1 MYQPE
6 IGVSTA
12 ALYPTHLTEDAL
24 TAAAELG
31 FSVAEVFLQ
40 TREEYTSA
48 FGKTLD
54 QRRRAFGMRV
64 HSLHLH
70 NDFFELWS
78 PYPRMLSEARER
90 FLHTLEIANRLEARA
105 LTWHGIRFGFKNP
118 TFVARFLDSTA
129 WAAEQARAAGVT
141 LCLENVSWCYLR
153 TPEQIRTIDEHCVP
167 VGFTFDSFQAGE
179 TSTDPAAL
187 IRAMNSR
194 LTTVHLADYDPAGP
208 RHLPLGEG
216 KLDWCVILHTL
227 HTVGY
232 SGPLIIELAGVE
244 NPETLRASR
253 TFIAQQIDQYNAILC
268 K

>member
-24 TAAAELG
+24 TAAGELG
-31 FSVAEVFLQ
+31 FPVAEVFLQ
-40 TREEYTSA
+40 TREEYKPA

-54 QRRRAFGMRV
+54 GRRRNFGVRV

-78 PYPRMLSEARER
+78 PYLRMFHEARER
-90 FLHTLEIANRLEARA
+90 FQHTLEIATLLEARA

-118 TFVARFLDSTA
+118 AFVARFLESTT

-153 TPEQIRTIDEHCVP
+153 TPEQIRTIDEHNVP

-179 TSTDPAAL
+179 TATDPVAM
-187 IRAMNSR
+187 IHAMNGR
-194 LTTVHLADYDPAGP
+194 LTTVHLADYDPVGP

-216 KLDWCVILHTL
+216 VLDWSSILRAL
-227 HTVGY
+227 DAVGY
-232 SGPLIIELAGVE
+232 DGPLIIELAGVE
-244 NPETLRASR
+244 NVDTLRASR
-253 TFIAQQIDQYNAILC
+253 IFLAQQIARYNASL
-268 K
+268 

>member
-12 ALYPTHLTEDAL
+12 ALYPNYLTEDAL
-24 TAAAELG
+24 TAAGQLG
-31 FSVAEVFLQ
+31 FPVAEVFLQ
-40 TREEYTSA
+40 TREEYTPA

-54 QRRRAFGMRV
+54 GRRRAFGIRV

-78 PYPRMLSEARER
+78 PYPRMLHEARER
-90 FLHTLEIANRLEARA
+90 FRHTLDIAARLEAQA

-118 TFVARFLDSTA
+118 AFVKRFLDSTT
-129 WAAEQARAAGVT
+129 WAAEQARAAGVK

-153 TPEQIRTIDEHCVP
+153 TPEQIRTIDEHGVP

-179 TSTDPAAL
+179 TRTDPATL
-187 IRAMNSR
+187 IHAMNGR

-216 KLDWCVILHTL
+216 KLDWRAILHTL

-232 SGPLIIELAGVE
+232 SGPLIIELANVE
-244 NPETLRASR
+244 NLDTLRASR
-253 TFIAQQIDQYNAILC
+253 TFIEQQIARYNSAS
-268 K
+268 

>member
-12 ALYPTHLTEDAL
+12 ALYPDYLTEDAL
-24 TAAAELG
+24 TAAGELG
-31 FSVAEVFLQ
+31 FPVVEAFLQ
-40 TREEYTSA
+40 TREEYMPA
-48 FGKTLD
+48 FGRTLD
-54 QRRRAFGMRV
+54 QRRRAFGIRV

-78 PYPRMLSEARER
+78 CYPRMLHEARKR
-90 FLHTLEIANRLEARA
+90 FQQTLDIANRLEAQA

-118 TFVARFLDSTA
+118 AFVARFLDSTT

-153 TPEQIRTIDEHCVP
+153 TPEQIHTIDEHSIP
-167 VGFTFDSFQAGE
+167 LGFTFDSFQAGE
-179 TSTDPAAL
+179 THTDPATL
-187 IRAMNSR
+187 IHAMNGR
-194 LTTVHLADYDPAGP
+194 LTTVHLADYDPDGP

-216 KLDWCVILHTL
+216 TLDWQAILHTL
-227 HTVGY
+227 DAIGY

-253 TFIAQQIDQYNAILC
+253 TFIMQQIDRYNAVL
-268 K
+268 